1 MDIQQLIERLQKLEQ
16 KVKELEE
23 KEVKVDG
30 YDFEKTIE
38 EITINQFNILQILA
52 TNIEDVII
60 SIICEHNKEYPF
72 LQMRKQLCMFKS
84 KWILL
89 NDTDFKFMIDSIEF
103 KILKIYSQ
111 KLHETAD
118 KYFENNKIMYGLNL
132 SVRFKKIK
140 NKLIDNIVL

>member
-89 NDTDFKFMIDSIEF
+89 NDTDFKFLIDSVEF
-103 KILKIYSQ
+103 KILKLYSQ
-111 KLHETAD
+111 KLHENAD

>member
-1 MDIQQLIERLQKLEQ
+1 MDIQQLIERLQKLEER
-16 KVKELEE
+16 VKEIEE

-30 YDFEKTIE
+30 YDFEKIIE
-38 EITINQFNILQILA
+38 KITINQFHISQILS

-60 SIICEHNKEYPF
+60 SIICEYNIEFPF

-84 KWILL
+84 KWVLL
-89 NDTDFKFMIDSIEF
+89 NDTDFKFLIDSIEF

-111 KLHETAD
+111 QLHENAD